1 MKLVIAVLATAALS
15 GCGMPIQQTPPV
27 SVQVMPTDCANRVTV
42 INWLEQ
48 QSQHPRQSFESR
60 ENYERNRAEI
70 RHRIWHMRYRC
81 QPV

>member
-1 MKLVIAVLATAALS
+1 MKHIIALLAVAALS
-15 GCGMPIQQTPPV
+15 GCAMPIQQTPPP

>member
-1 MKLVIAVLATAALS
+1 MKKVIALLAVAVLS
-15 GCGMPIQQTPPV
+15 GCAMPIQQTPPP

>member
-1 MKLVIAVLATAALS
+1 MKKVIALLAVAALS
-15 GCGMPIQQTPPV
+15 GCAMPIQQTPPP